1 MKKLLILIIFL
12 LLGIGGYFY
21 FNQQPKSRHY
31 AERVKP
37 IQFLVIHSFDES
49 PDEMIRRLDELEIST
64 HYLIDQKGKIIQL
77 VADDKVAWHA
87 GKSYWKGITGLNAYS
102 IGIELESPSVGQ
114 TPFSEVQIQSFKK
127 LAQKLMKKYNIP
139 PENVV
144 GHSDIAPTRKV
155 DPGKMFPWKELGL
168 GPKDIEQ
175 GEIPEKLVAIGYDI
189 TNLKAAVLAYNRH
202 FHPELVPTD
211 DDIKHLEENLAKMIK
226 DENPVQQ

>member
-1 MKKLLILIIFL
+1 MKKLLILIIIL
-12 LLGIGGYFY
+12 LFGIGGYFY
-21 FNQQPKSRHY
+21 LNQSKSRHY
-31 AERVKP
+31 AERTQP

-49 PDEMIRRLDELEIST
+49 PDEMIQRLDELEIST
-64 HYLIDQKGKIIQL
+64 HYLVDMKGKIIQL
-77 VADDKVAWHA
+77 VSDDKVAWHA

-102 IGIELESPSVGQ
+102 IGIELESPSAGQ
-114 TPFSEVQIQSFKK
+114 KPFPEVQIQSFQK

-155 DPGKMFPWKELGL
+155 DPGKMFPWKELNL

-175 GEIPEKLVAIGYDI
+175 GDIREKLIAIGYDVS
-189 TNLKAAVLAYNRH
+189 NLKAAVLAYNRH

-211 DDIKHLEENLAKMIK
+211 NDIKHLEENLAEKIR
-226 DENPVQQ
+226 DENPVLP

>member
-1 MKKLLILIIFL
+1 MKKILLLIVL
-12 LLGIGGYFY
+12 LLMALAGYFY
-21 FNQQPKSRHY
+21 FNQQPKSCHY
-31 AERVKP
+31 AERTQP
-37 IQFLVIHSFDES
+37 IQFLIVHSFDES
-49 PDEMIRRLDELEIST
+49 LNEMIERLDELEIST

-102 IGIELESPSVGQ
+102 IGIKLESPSAGQ
-114 TPFSEVQIQSFKK
+114 NPFPEVQIQSFKK
-127 LAQKLMKKYNIP
+127 LAQKLMQKYNIP
-139 PENVV
+139 PENVL

-175 GEIPEKLVAIGYDI
+175 GDMREKLTIIGYDT
-189 TNLKAAVLAYNRH
+189 TNLKAAILAYNRH

-211 DDIKHLEENLAKMIK
+211 YDIEHLEENLAEMIQ
-226 DENPVQQ
+226 DENPVQP